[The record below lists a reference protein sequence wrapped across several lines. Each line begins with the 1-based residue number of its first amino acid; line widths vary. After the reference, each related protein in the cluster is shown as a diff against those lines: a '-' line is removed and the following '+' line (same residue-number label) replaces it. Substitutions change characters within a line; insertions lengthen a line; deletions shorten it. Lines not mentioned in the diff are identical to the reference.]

1 MLEEANT
8 ALPRAYGHT
17 EPSTKSVFIHY
28 RRATSA
34 EARRSVLSSGDS
46 PGRIIGPV
54 GRIIKAL
61 MLAPF
66 VSQTMPAFV
75 AKASSTDL
83 QILKELIEAGSVTP
97 VVDRTYSLSDTAEA
111 IRYVESGHARGK
123 VVIVV
128 DTA

>member
-17 EPSTKSVFIHY
+17 RTIDQICIPSLPASDV
-28 RRATSA
+28 
-34 EARRSVLSSGDS
+34 RRSEAFGAKSSGDS

-75 AKASSTDL
+75 AKARTARTPANPERTDRSRERHL
-83 QILKELIEAGSVTP
+83 
-97 VVDRTYSLSDTAEA
+97 DRTYSLSDTAEA

-123 VVIVV
+123 VVVVV

>member
-1 MLEEANT
+1 M
-8 ALPRAYGHT
+8 
-17 EPSTKSVFIHY
+17 
-28 RRATSA
+28 
-34 EARRSVLSSGDS
+34 LSSGDS